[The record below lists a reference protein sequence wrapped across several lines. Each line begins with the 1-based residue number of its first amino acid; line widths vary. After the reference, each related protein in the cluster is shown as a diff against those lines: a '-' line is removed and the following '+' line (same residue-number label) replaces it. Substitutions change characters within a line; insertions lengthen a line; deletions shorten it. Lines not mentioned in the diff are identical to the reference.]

1 MGQATGLGNWWFRGL
16 ARSNGLAGIS
26 PSLGKS
32 PSIPQRL
39 ARGPLRTRDQL
50 YFPISVLVYLA
61 TPASTLCSRGCH
73 WEDGPAKTST
83 LQPLHRNGVLWGN
96 LGLWDPCSH
105 LLVSL
110 ANTSTALQS
119 LVGCLPAFSTLS
131 PFSSQVTTASSGPV
145 VSLPPASGRRAG
157 LEDYQGLILTIY
169 PAWPSGL
176 VVVAVLRFVM
186 LGWGEYLRLFWG
198 LVWPCCA
205 HNLQRWKWLPEGSAG
220 GPVTLLEAG

>member
-1 MGQATGLGNWWFRGL
+1 MGW
-16 ARSNGLAGIS
+16 AGIS
-26 PSLGKS
+26 PLAKS

-39 ARGPLRTRDQL
+39 ARGPLRTGDQL

-61 TPASTLCSRGCH
+61 TPTSTLCSRGYH

-83 LQPLHRNGVLWGN
+83 LQPLHRNGV
-96 LGLWDPCSH
+96 LWDPCSH

-119 LVGCLPAFSTLS
+119 LVGCLLAFSTVS
-131 PFSSQVTTASSGPV
+131 PFSSQMTTASSGPV
-145 VSLPPASGRRAG
+145 FSLPPASGGRGG

-169 PAWPSGL
+169 PVWPSGL
-176 VVVAVLRFVM
+176 VVAAVLRFVM

-198 LVWPCCA
+198 LV
-205 HNLQRWKWLPEGSAG
+205 
-220 GPVTLLEAG
+220 